1 MSWTTSRKHR
11 IALGAMVIA
20 GCCCGVA
27 TAATVR
33 GGNADAMDH
42 WYGRAG
48 GLSGSDIVSEPPAW
62 LKGGQAVD
70 VGYSEALAEW
80 TNMPRKDAKVGPVTD
95 SLGADPSPPPAA
107 SSPQPASSQQ

>member
-1 MSWTTSRKHR
+1 MSWTASRKHR
-11 IALGAMVIA
+11 TALGAMVLA

-33 GGNADAMDH
+33 GGNGDAMDH

-48 GLSGSDIVSEPPAW
+48 GLSGSDIVTEPHAW
-62 LKGGQAVD
+62 LKGGAAVA

-80 TNMPRKDAKVGPVTD
+80 TNMPRKDANVGPVTD
-95 SLGADPSPPPAA
+95 SLGGDQSQTPSA

>member
-11 IALGAMVIA
+11 IALGAMVLA

-33 GGNADAMDH
+33 GGSADAMDH

-48 GLSGSDIVSEPPAW
+48 GLSGSDIVGVPAAW

-95 SLGADPSPPPAA
+95 SLGADQSQPPAA
-107 SSPQPASSQQ
+107 SSPQPAPSQQ